1 MSQFELLELVH
12 EKLHWPTPLEILE
25 PSGAGPRVYAQIA
38 KEKLGRII
46 SKLSDGHGVQIGVL
60 SANPKG
66 DSTETPIA
74 LVCDFPTEIS
84 EETLRKTHQLAWS
97 FSRTP
102 SLITTEPNRLRIWT
116 CYEKLPK
123 EDDIINP
130 VVDVSKREIES
141 FNQVSL
147 SGQAAETLRLHWADL
162 VSGQFFQEHSQ
173 RFQRKQAADQM
184 LLKNLKSVRKRLQK
198 NKLDDDTIHDL
209 LARIIFIQFLFDRQ
223 ESEGNPDLNTNLLDY
238 LYRIGELSDK
248 YSHLADILRNHRD
261 TYQFF
266 RWLNGKFNGDLFPGK
281 GATEEERE
289 TEWQTE
295 EQKVKEPHLNILAD
309 FVSGDVVIETGQ
321 LSLWP
326 YYRFDVIPL
335 EFISSIY
342 EEFVSKESGTG
353 VHYTPEH
360 IVDFVLDGV
369 LPWNSQEWDI
379 KIIDPACGSGIFL
392 VKAFQRLIHRWEKA
406 HRWEKTHPKTI
417 QPSDLKYLLE
427 NNLFGVDVDAQAVRV
442 ASFSLYLTMLDKV
455 EPQYYW
461 ENEFRFPRL
470 RERQLIAADFFQED
484 KEGFR
489 SVEDAAK
496 YDLVIGN
503 APWGKNS
510 VKKSLYI
517 DSWKKRPEN
526 QNKWNTSYGNIAL
539 FFLPK
544 AAALTKESG
553 QISMIQP
560 VMPLLLNQNEPARRF
575 RNTLFSDFKIE
586 EIVNLSALRFRL
598 FKDASSPP
606 CIITMSVTPPD
617 GEPLTYICP
626 KQVMTNE
633 DDYHIVIEPDD
644 INTIYPQEAIS
655 NPLVWTALMWGGRR
669 DLSLLRRLNQE
680 SSIEKLKKRGI
691 AKTRQGVPRGDRK
704 KVENS
709 LVNKR
714 ILESDELLDS
724 SFLYLNAEQLPIN
737 DDPSIDSGTGLSS
750 LSAFQLPQII
760 LKLSWQKKSGRFRSV
775 IIEPDNINQGII
787 CSESYVSIHI
797 PESHISQLN
806 AACLAYNSKLAV
818 YYLLLTS
825 GRFASYIP
833 EVNVNDLLRVPIPEL
848 SVGELHNIKRVDDID
863 ERIRQAFEFKDSEWV
878 LINDLFNYTLPD
890 FKGDGASPGRKRTHR
905 IDNSQFQNDTEPE
918 LTAYCE
924 YFLRVLKAG
933 FGQDKQVCATIFQ
946 EQTKTLLPVR
956 LVAIYLNKSDS
967 EGVHIKSIDS
977 PDLMEH
983 LKNLNKLYLE
993 RGSIEDGGIFY
1004 QRVARIYDSVEL
1016 NGVKIPTIYL
1026 IKPDKIRYWT
1036 RSMALRDADEVAA
1049 DIMTWRTTFDKKSQL
1064 IEESYNG

>member
-1 MSQFELLELVH
+1 MSQSGLLELAH
-12 EKLHWPTPLEILE
+12 ENLHWPTPKEILE
-25 PSGAGPRVYAQIA
+25 PSGAGPSVYAGIA
-38 KEKLGRII
+38 REKLGRTI
-46 SKLSDGHGVQIGVL
+46 SKLSDGYGVQIGVL
-60 SANPKG
+60 SANPQG

-74 LVCDFPTEIS
+74 LVCDFPTEVS
-84 EETLRKTHQLAWS
+84 EDTIRKTYQLAWS

-102 SLITTEPNRLRIWT
+102 SLITTEPQRLRIWT
-116 CYEKLPK
+116 CYEEPPK
-123 EDDIINP
+123 EDDIIKP
-130 VVDVSKREIES
+130 VVNISKQEIES
-141 FNQVSL
+141 FNQLSL
-147 SGQAAETLRLHWADL
+147 SGQAAETLRLHWVDL

-173 RFQRKQAADQM
+173 RFQRKKAADQM
-184 LLKNLKSVRKRLQK
+184 LLKNLKSVRKILQK
-198 NKLDDDTIHDL
+198 KELDDDTIHDL

-223 ESEGNPDLNTNLLDY
+223 ESEGNPALNTNLLDY
-238 LYRIGELSDK
+238 LYRIGELSAK
-248 YSHLADILRNHRD
+248 YFHLADILRNHRD
-261 TYQFF
+261 TYKFF
-266 RWLNGKFNGDLFPGK
+266 RWLNSKFNGDLFPGK
-281 GATEEERE
+281 GATEEKRE

-295 EQKVKEPHLNILAD
+295 EQKVKETHLNILAD
-309 FVSGDVVIETGQ
+309 FVSGHIDIETGQ

-342 EEFVSKESGTG
+342 EEFVSKDSGTG

-369 LPWNSQEWDI
+369 LPWHSQEWDI

-392 VKAFQRLIHRWEKA
+392 VKAFQRLIHRWEQA
-406 HRWEKTHPKTI
+406 HPKTI

-489 SVEDAAK
+489 SVEDAGK
-496 YDLVIGN
+496 YDLVVGN
-503 APWGKNS
+503 APWGRNT
-510 VKKSLYI
+510 VTPAAE
-517 DSWKKRPEN
+517 SWAGDV
-526 QNKWNTSYGNIAL
+526 WTITYGNIGPL
-539 FFLPK
+539 FLPK
-544 AAALTKESG
+544 AATLTKSG
-553 QISMIQP
+553 GQVAMMQP
-560 VMPLLLNQNEPARRF
+560 AMALIFNQVGTAQEFRAR
-575 RNTLFSDFKIE
+575 LFSEFKIE
-586 EIVNLSALRFRL
+586 EIVNLSALRFGL
-598 FKDASSPP
+598 FKDAISPA
-606 CIITMSVTPPD
+606 CIITMSAIPPD

-626 KQVMTNE
+626 KPVMTNE
-633 DDYHIVIEPDD
+633 DDYHIVIEPDY
-644 INTIYPQEAIS
+644 INTIYPQEAIA
-655 NPLVWTALMWGGRR
+655 NPLVWTALMWGGKR
-669 DLSLLRRLNQE
+669 DLFLVSRLAKYKNLEQLE
-680 SSIEKLKKRGI
+680 RSDIVVSSQGIIRGS
-691 AKTRQGVPRGDRK
+691 RQKYHAAILGR
-704 KVENS
+704 
-709 LVNKR
+709 R
-714 ILESDELLDS
+714 ILEAKQFTKL
-724 SFLYLNAEQLPIN
+724 FPKGIYTHFIAEQLPIN
-737 DDPSIDSGTGLSS
+737 EDPYTHRLTNLD
-750 LSAFQLPQII
+750 AFDLPQLII
-760 LKLSWQKKSGRFRSV
+760 KLSWSEKSSRFQVAITES
-775 IIEPDNINQGII
+775 DQQNSQGII
-787 CSESYVSIHI
+787 CSGSYVSLHI
-797 PESHISQLN
+797 AEENSLILE
-806 AACLAYNSKLAV
+806 AACLSYKSKLAV
-818 YYLLLTS
+818 YYLLLS
-825 GRFASYIP
+825 NSRFASYIP
-833 EVNVNDLLRVPIPEL
+833 EIKPGDLLRVPIPEAQ
-848 SVGELHNIKRVDDID
+848 VGLLQNIRTIDDVD

-905 IDNSQFQNDTEPE
+905 IDNSQSQNNTEPE

-956 LVAIYLNKSDS
+956 LVAIHLNKPDS
-967 EGVHIKSIDS
+967 EGVHIKPIDS
-977 PDLMEH
+977 PNLMER
-983 LKNLNKLYLE
+983 LENLNKLYLE

-1049 DIMTWRTTFDKKSQL
+1049 DIMTWRTTFDIESEVM
-1064 IEESYNG
+1064 EESYSG

>member
-1 MSQFELLELVH
+1 MSQSGLLELAH
-12 EKLHWPTPLEILE
+12 EKLHWPTPQEILE
-25 PSGAGPRVYAQIA
+25 PSGAGPSVYARIA
-38 KEKLGRII
+38 REKLGRTI

-60 SANPKG
+60 AGNSQG

-74 LVCDFPTEIS
+74 LVCDFPGEVS
-84 EETLRKTHQLAWS
+84 EETLKKTYRLAWS

-116 CYEKLPK
+116 CYEEPPK
-123 EDDIINP
+123 EDDIIKP
-130 VVDVSKREIES
+130 VINVSKREIES

-147 SGQAAETLRLHWADL
+147 SDQGAETLRLHWADL

-198 NKLDDDTIHDL
+198 NELDDDIIHDL
-209 LARIIFIQFLFDRQ
+209 LARIIFIQFLFDHQ
-223 ESEGNPDLNTNLLDY
+223 DSEGNPDLNTTLLDY
-238 LYRIGELSDK
+238 LDDLYRIGELSAK
-248 YSHLADILRNHRD
+248 YSRLADILRNHRD

-289 TEWQTE
+289 AEWQTE
-295 EQKVKEPHLNILAD
+295 EQKVKETHLNILAD
-309 FVSGDVVIETGQ
+309 FVSGHIDIETGQ

-369 LPWNSQEWDI
+369 LPWDSQEWDI
-379 KIIDPACGSGIFL
+379 KILDPACGSGIFL
-392 VKAFQRLIHRWEKA
+392 VKAFQRLIHRWEQA
-406 HRWEKTHPKTI
+406 HPKTI

-489 SVEDAAK
+489 SVEDAGK
-496 YDLVIGN
+496 YDLVLGN
-503 APWGKNS
+503 APWGRNTITPAA
-510 VKKSLYI
+510 KSWAGDVWTI
-517 DSWKKRPEN
+517 
-526 QNKWNTSYGNIAL
+526 TYGNIGL
-539 FFLPK
+539 LFLPK
-544 AAALTKESG
+544 AATLTKSG
-553 QISMIQP
+553 GQVAMMQP
-560 VMPLLLNQNEPARRF
+560 AMALIFNQVGTAQEFRAR
-575 RNTLFSDFKIE
+575 LFSEFKIE
-586 EIVNLSALRFRL
+586 EIVNLSALRFGL
-598 FKDASSPP
+598 FKDAISPA
-606 CIITMSVTPPD
+606 CIITMSAIPPD

-626 KQVMTNE
+626 KPVMTNE
-633 DDYHIVIEPDD
+633 DDYHIVIEPDY
-644 INTIYPQEAIS
+644 INTIYPQEAIA

-669 DLSLLRRLNQE
+669 DLSLVKRLNQE
-680 SSIEKLKKRGI
+680 SSIKKLKQRGI
-691 AKTRQGVPRGDRK
+691 AKTRQGVIRSDGR

-709 LVNKR
+709 LLNKR
-714 ILESDELLDS
+714 ILESDESLDS
-724 SFLYLNAEQLPIN
+724 SFLYLNAEELPIN
-737 DDPSIDSGTGLSS
+737 DDPCIDSGTGLSS
-750 LSAFQLPQII
+750 LSAFQLPQMIV
-760 LKLSWQKKSGRFRSV
+760 KQSWQKESLRFCSV
-775 IIEPDNINQGII
+775 IVNPDGTNQGII
-787 CSESYVSIHI
+787 CSKSYVSIHI
-797 PESHISQLN
+797 PDENISQLN
-806 AACLAYNSKLAV
+806 AACLSYNSKLAV

-833 EVNVNDLLRVPIPEL
+833 EVNVNDLLRVPIPKL
-848 SVGELHNIKRVDDID
+848 SVGELHNIKTIDGID

-890 FKGDGASPGRKRTHR
+890 FKGDVASPGRKRTHR
-905 IDNSQFQNDTEPE
+905 IDNNQSQNNTEPE

-956 LVAIYLNKSDS
+956 LVAIYLNKPDS
-967 EGVHIKSIDS
+967 EGVHIKTIDS
-977 PDLMEH
+977 PDLMER
-983 LKNLNKLYLE
+983 LESLNKLYLE

-1004 QRVARIYDSVEL
+1004 QRVARIYDSVDL

-1049 DIMTWRTTFDKKSQL
+1049 DIMT
-1064 IEESYNG
+1064 

>member
-1 MSQFELLELVH
+1 MSQSGLLELAH
-12 EKLHWPTPLEILE
+12 EKLHWPTPQEILE
-25 PSGAGPRVYAQIA
+25 PSGAGPSVYARIA
-38 KEKLGRII
+38 REKLGTTI

-84 EETLRKTHQLAWS
+84 EETLRKTYQLAWS

-116 CYEKLPK
+116 CYEEPPNK
-123 EDDIINP
+123 DDIINP
-130 VVDVSKREIES
+130 VVNVSKQEIES
-141 FNQVSL
+141 FNQLSL

-162 VSGQFFQEHSQ
+162 VSGQFFQEHSR
-173 RFQRKQAADQM
+173 RFQRSQAADQM
-184 LLKNLKSVRKRLQK
+184 LLKNLKSVRERLQK
-198 NKLDDDTIHDL
+198 KELDDDTIHDL

-223 ESEGNPDLNTNLLDY
+223 ESEGNPALNTNLLDY
-238 LYRIGELSDK
+238 LYRIGELSAK
-248 YSHLADILRNHRD
+248 YSYLADILRNHRD
-261 TYQFF
+261 SYKFF
-266 RWLNGKFNGDLFPGK
+266 RWLNSKFNGDLFPGK

-289 TEWQTE
+289 AEWQTE
-295 EQKVKEPHLNILAD
+295 EQKVKETHLDILAD
-309 FVSGDVVIETGQ
+309 FVSGDVDIETGQ

-326 YYRFDVIPL
+326 YYHFDVIPL

-369 LPWNSQEWDI
+369 LPWHSQEWDI

-392 VKAFQRLIHRWEKA
+392 VKGFQRLIHRWEQA
-406 HRWEKTHPKTI
+406 HPKTI

-489 SVEDAAK
+489 SVQDAGK
-496 YDLVIGN
+496 YDLVVGN
-503 APWGKNS
+503 APWGKNT
-510 VKKSLYI
+510 VTPAAKSWAGDVWTI
-517 DSWKKRPEN
+517 
-526 QNKWNTSYGNIAL
+526 TYGNIGPL
-539 FFLPK
+539 FLPK
-544 AAALTKESG
+544 AATLTKSG
-553 QISMIQP
+553 GQVVMMQP
-560 VMPLLLNQNEPARRF
+560 ALALIFNQVSTAQEF
-575 RNTLFSDFKIE
+575 RAKLFSDFKIE
-586 EIVNLSALRFRL
+586 EIVNLSALRFGL
-598 FKDASSPP
+598 FKDAISPA
-606 CIITMSVTPPD
+606 CIITMSAMPPD

-626 KQVMTNE
+626 KPVMTNE
-633 DDYHIVIEPDD
+633 DDYHIVIEPHD
-644 INTIYPQEAIS
+644 INTIYPQEAIA

-669 DLSLLRRLNQE
+669 DLSLVRRLNQE
-680 SSIEKLKKRGI
+680 LSIKKLKDIGI
-691 AKTRQGVPRGDRK
+691 AKTRPGVIRGDRS
-704 KVENS
+704 KVQNHIT
-709 LVNKR
+709 NKR
-714 ILESDELLDS
+714 ILESSKFLNRS
-724 SFLYLNAEQLPIN
+724 SPYLKAEELPIN
-737 DDPSIDSGTGLSS
+737 NDPFVDSTGFNNFA
-750 LSAFQLPQII
+750 AFQLPQMII
-760 LKLSWQKKSGRFRSV
+760 KLSWQKKSGRFRSV
-775 IIEPDNINQGII
+775 IIDPDNTNQGII

-818 YYLLLTS
+818 YYLLLSS

-833 EVNVNDLLRVPIPEL
+833 EVNVDDLLRVAIPEL
-848 SVGELHNIKRVDDID
+848 SVGDLQNIKTIDDID

-905 IDNSQFQNDTEPE
+905 IDNSQSQNNNEPE

-1016 NGVKIPTIYL
+1016 NGVKTPTIYL

-1049 DIMTWRTTFDKKSQL
+1049 DIMT
-1064 IEESYNG
+1064 

>member
-1 MSQFELLELVH
+1 MLQSGLLELAH
-12 EKLHWPTPLEILE
+12 EKLHWPTPNEILE
-25 PSGAGPRVYAQIA
+25 PSGAGPSVYAQIA
-38 KEKLGRII
+38 KEKLGRTI
-46 SKLSDGHGVQIGVL
+46 SKLPDGQGVRIGVL
-60 SANPKG
+60 AGNPKG

-130 VVDVSKREIES
+130 VIDVSKREIES

-147 SGQAAETLRLHWADL
+147 SGQATETLRLHWADL

-223 ESEGNPDLNTNLLDY
+223 DSEGNPALNTTLLDR
-238 LYRIGELSDK
+238 LYITEKLLSAR
-248 YSHLADILRNHRD
+248 YSRLTDILRNHRD

-289 TEWQTE
+289 AEWQTE
-295 EQKVKEPHLNILAD
+295 EQKVKQTHLDILAD

-326 YYRFDVIPL
+326 YYHFDVIPL

-342 EEFVSKESGTG
+342 EEFVSKKSGTG

-379 KIIDPACGSGIFL
+379 KILDPACGSGIFL
-392 VKAFQRLIHRWEKA
+392 VKAFQRLIHRWEQA
-406 HRWEKTHPKTI
+406 HAKTI
-417 QPSDLKYLLE
+417 NPSDLKNLLE

-470 RERQLIAADFFQED
+470 RERQLVAADFFQED

-489 SVEDAAK
+489 SVEDAGK
-496 YDLVIGN
+496 YDLVVGN
-503 APWGKNS
+503 APWGKNTI
-510 VKKSLYI
+510 KKSLYI
-517 DSWKKRPEN
+517 DSWKNRPEN
-526 QNKWNTSYGNIAL
+526 RNKWNTSYGNISL

-544 AAALTKESG
+544 AAALTKSG
-553 QISMIQP
+553 GQVAMMQP
-560 VMPLLLNQNEPARRF
+560 AMALIFNPNKPARKF
-575 RNTLFSDFKIE
+575 RKTLFSEFKIE
-586 EIVNLSALRFRL
+586 EIVNLSALRFGL
-598 FKDASSPP
+598 FKNAISPA

-626 KQVMTNE
+626 KPVMTNE
-633 DDYHIVIEPDD
+633 DDYHIVIEPDY
-644 INTIYPQEAIS
+644 INIIYPQEAITDS
-655 NPLVWTALMWGGRR
+655 LVWTALMWGGRR
-669 DLSLLRRLNQE
+669 DLNLVRRLSRFNNLTQLE
-680 SSIEKLKKRGI
+680 NNNIAITSQGIIRGTNKKRY
-691 AKTRQGVPRGDRK
+691 K
-704 KVENS
+704 
-709 LVNKR
+709 
-714 ILESDELLDS
+714 ELLDRRVLETTN
-724 SFLYLNAEQLPIN
+724 FPKGTLIHLKKEDLPIN
-737 DDPSIDSGTGLSS
+737 QDPYAERARVEKIG
-750 LSAFQLPQII
+750 AFNLPQLII
-760 LKLSWQKKSGRFRSV
+760 KQSWLASQKRFRAALTESDSTT
-775 IIEPDNINQGII
+775 EGII
-787 CSESYVSIHI
+787 CSGSYLSVHI
-797 PESHISQLN
+797 PQEFASILEV
-806 AACLAYNSKLAV
+806 ACLTYNSKLAV
-818 YYLLLTS
+818 YYLLLS
-825 GRFASYIP
+825 SASFAAYRP
-833 EVNVNDLLRVPIPEL
+833 KVNVEDLRQVPLPKPQKGLLQDIKTIND
-848 SVGELHNIKRVDDID
+848 VDLYI
-863 ERIRQAFEFKDSEWV
+863 SEVFDLKNSESV
-878 LINDLFNYTLPD
+878 LIQDIVDYTLQD

-905 IDNSQFQNDTEPE
+905 IDNSQSQNNTEPE

-946 EQTKTLLPVR
+946 EQTKTLLPIR
-956 LVAIYLNKSDS
+956 LVAIYLNKPDS

-977 PDLMEH
+977 PDLMEC
-983 LKNLNKLYLE
+983 LENLNKLYLE
-993 RGSIEDGGIFY
+993 RGSREDGGIFY

-1049 DIMTWRTTFDKKSQL
+1049 DIMT
-1064 IEESYNG
+1064 

>member
-1 MSQFELLELVH
+1 MSQSGLLELAH
-12 EKLHWPTPLEILE
+12 KKLHWPTPQEILE
-25 PSGAGPRVYAQIA
+25 PSGAGPSVYARIA
-38 KEKLGRII
+38 REKLGRTI

-60 SANPKG
+60 SANPQG

-74 LVCDFPTEIS
+74 LVCDFSTEIS

-116 CYEKLPK
+116 CYEEPPK
-123 EDDIINP
+123 EKDIINP
-130 VVDVSKREIES
+130 VIDVSKREIES

-184 LLKNLKSVRKRLQK
+184 LLKNLKSVRESLQI

-223 ESEGNPDLNTNLLDY
+223 DSEGNPALNTTLLDY
-238 LYRIGELSDK
+238 LYTTEKLLSAK
-248 YSHLADILRNHRD
+248 YSRLADILRNHRD

-289 TEWQTE
+289 AEWQTE
-295 EQKVKEPHLNILAD
+295 EQKVKQPHLNILAD
-309 FVSGDVVIETGQ
+309 FVSGHIDIETGQ

-326 YYRFDVIPL
+326 YYHFDVIPL

-369 LPWNSQEWDI
+369 LPWDSQEWDI
-379 KIIDPACGSGIFL
+379 KILDPACGSGIFL
-392 VKAFQRLIHRWEKA
+392 VKAFQRLIHRWEQA
-406 HRWEKTHPKTI
+406 HPKTI

-484 KEGFR
+484 EEGFR
-489 SVEDAAK
+489 SVEDAGK
-496 YDLVIGN
+496 YDLVVGN
-503 APWGKNS
+503 APWGRNT
-510 VKKSLYI
+510 VTPAAKSWAGNVWTI
-517 DSWKKRPEN
+517 
-526 QNKWNTSYGNIAL
+526 TYGNIGPL
-539 FFLPK
+539 FLPK
-544 AAALTKESG
+544 AATLTKSG
-553 QISMIQP
+553 GQVAMMQP
-560 VMPLLLNQNEPARRF
+560 AMALIFNQVGTAQEF
-575 RNTLFSDFKIE
+575 RYRLFAEFKID
-586 EIVNLSALRFRL
+586 EIVNLSALRFGL
-598 FKDASSPP
+598 FKDAISPA
-606 CIITMSVTPPD
+606 CIITMSAIPPD

-626 KQVMTNE
+626 KPVMTNE
-633 DDYHIVIEPDD
+633 DDYHIVIEPDY
-644 INTIYPQEAIS
+644 INTIYPQEAIA
-655 NPLVWTALMWGGRR
+655 NPLVWTALMWGGKR
-669 DLSLLRRLNQE
+669 DLSLVRRLNQE
-680 SSIEKLKKRGI
+680 LSIEKLKSRGI
-691 AKTRQGVPRGDRK
+691 AKTRQGVTKGDRR

-714 ILESDELLDS
+714 ILESSKPLNS
-724 SFLYLNAEQLPIN
+724 SFLYLNAQILPIN
-737 DDPSIDSGTGLSS
+737 NDPYIHSGTGLSS
-750 LSAFQLPQII
+750 LSAFQLPQMIV
-760 LKLSWQKKSGRFRSV
+760 KQSWQKSSGRFRSV
-775 IIEPDNINQGII
+775 IIDTESTNQGII

-797 PESHISQLN
+797 DEEYILQLN
-806 AACLAYNSKLAV
+806 SACLVYNSKLAV
-818 YYLLLTS
+818 YYLLLS
-825 GRFASYIP
+825 NGRFASYIP
-833 EVNVNDLLRVPIPEL
+833 EIKPSDLLDVPIPEL
-848 SVGELHNIKRVDDID
+848 SVGELDNIKTIDDID

-905 IDNSQFQNDTEPE
+905 IDNNQSQNNTEPE

-956 LVAIYLNKSDS
+956 LVAIHLNKPDS
-967 EGVHIKSIDS
+967 EGIHIKPMDS
-977 PDLMEH
+977 PDLMER
-983 LKNLNKLYLE
+983 LENLNKLYLE

-1049 DIMTWRTTFDKKSQL
+1049 DIMTWRTTFDEKSQL
-1064 IEESYNG
+1064 IEESY

>member
-1 MSQFELLELVH
+1 MSQSGLLKLAH
-12 EKLHWPTPLEILE
+12 EKLHWPTPQEILE
-25 PSGAGPRVYAQIA
+25 PSGAGPSVYAQIA
-38 KEKLGRII
+38 KEKLGRTI
-46 SKLSDGHGVQIGVL
+46 SKLPDGQGVQIGVL
-60 SANPKG
+60 AANPQG

-74 LVCDFPTEIS
+74 LVCDFPGEVS
-84 EETLRKTHQLAWS
+84 EETLKKTYRLAWS

-102 SLITTEPNRLRIWT
+102 SLITTEPQRLRIWT
-116 CYEKLPK
+116 CYEEPPK
-123 EDDIINP
+123 EDDIIKP
-130 VVDVSKREIES
+130 VVNVSKQEIES
-141 FNQVSL
+141 FNQLSL

-173 RFQRKQAADQM
+173 RFQRKKAADQM
-184 LLKNLKSVRKRLQK
+184 LLKNLKSVRKILQQ
-198 NKLDDDTIHDL
+198 NELDDDTIHDL

-223 ESEGNPDLNTNLLDY
+223 ESEGNPALNTNLLDY
-238 LYRIGELSDK
+238 LYRIGELSAK

-261 TYQFF
+261 SYKFF
-266 RWLNGKFNGDLFPGK
+266 RWLNSKFNGDLFPGK
-281 GATEEERE
+281 SAKEEERE
-289 TEWQTE
+289 AEWQTE
-295 EQKVKEPHLNILAD
+295 EQKVKETHLNILAY
-309 FVSGDVVIETGQ
+309 FVSGDVDIETGQ

-326 YYRFDVIPL
+326 YYHFDVIPL

-369 LPWNSQEWDI
+369 LPWDSQEWDI
-379 KIIDPACGSGIFL
+379 KILDPACGSGIFL
-392 VKAFQRLIHRWEKA
+392 VKAFQRLIHRWEQA
-406 HRWEKTHPKTI
+406 HPKTI
-417 QPSDLKYLLE
+417 QPSDLKDLLE

-470 RERQLIAADFFQED
+470 RERQLIAADFFQEN

-489 SVEDAAK
+489 TVQDAGK
-496 YDLVIGN
+496 YDLVVGN

-510 VKKSLYI
+510 VSNSSYI
-517 DSWKKRPEN
+517 DSWKNRPEN

-560 VMPLLLNQNEPARRF
+560 VMPLLLNPNKPARRF

-617 GEPLTYICP
+617 DEPLTYICP

-633 DDYHIVIEPDD
+633 DDYHIVIEPND

-655 NPLVWTALMWGGRR
+655 NPLIWMALMWGGRR

-680 SSIEKLKKRGI
+680 SSIEKLKTRGI
-691 AKTRQGVPRGDRK
+691 AKTRPGVPRGNRK

-709 LVNKR
+709 LLNKR
-714 ILESDELLDS
+714 ILKSDESLNT

-737 DDPSIDSGTGLSS
+737 DDPYIDSGTGLSS

-775 IIEPDNINQGII
+775 IINPDNKNQGII

-806 AACLAYNSKLAV
+806 AACLSYNSKLAV
-818 YYLLLTS
+818 YYLLLSS

-833 EVNVNDLLRVPIPEL
+833 EVNVSDLLRVPIPEL
-848 SVGELHNIKRVDDID
+848 SVGELQNIKTINDID

-890 FKGDGASPGRKRTHR
+890 FKGNAASPGRKRTHR
-905 IDNSQFQNDTEPE
+905 IDNNQSQNDTEPE

-946 EQTKTLLPVR
+946 EQTNTLLPIR
-956 LVAIYLNKSDS
+956 LVAIHLNKPDS
-967 EGVHIKSIDS
+967 EGVHIKPLDS
-977 PDLMEH
+977 PSLMKRLE
-983 LKNLNKLYLE
+983 NLNKLYLE
-993 RGSIEDGGIFY
+993 RGSIGDGSIFY
-1004 QRVARIYDSVEL
+1004 QRVATIYDSVQM
-1016 NGVKIPTIYL
+1016 NGIKIPTIYL

-1049 DIMTWRTTFDKKSQL
+1049 DIMTWLTKFDEKSQL
-1064 IEESYNG
+1064 IEESC

>member
-1 MSQFELLELVH
+1 MSQSRLLELAH
-12 EKLHWPTPLEILE
+12 EKLHWPTPQEILE
-25 PSGAGPRVYAQIA
+25 PSGAGPSVYAQIA
-38 KEKLGRII
+38 KEKLGRTI

-60 SANPKG
+60 SANPQG
-66 DSTETPIA
+66 NSTETPIA

-116 CYEKLPK
+116 CYEEPPK
-123 EDDIINP
+123 QKDIINP
-130 VVDVSKREIES
+130 VIDVSKQEIES

-147 SGQAAETLRLHWADL
+147 SSQAAETLRLHWADL

-184 LLKNLKSVRKRLQK
+184 LLKNLKSVRKILQE
-198 NKLDDDTIHDL
+198 NELDDDTIHDL

-223 ESEGNPDLNTNLLDY
+223 NSEGNPALDTTLLDR
-238 LYRIGELSDK
+238 LYITEKLLSAR
-248 YSHLADILRNHRD
+248 YSRLTDILRNHRD

-281 GATEEERE
+281 GATEEEHE
-289 TEWQTE
+289 AEWQTE
-295 EQKVKEPHLNILAD
+295 EQKVKQTHLDILAD

-326 YYRFDVIPL
+326 YYHFDVIPL

-342 EEFVSKESGTG
+342 EEFVSKDSGTG

-369 LPWNSQEWDI
+369 LPWDSQEWDM
-379 KIIDPACGSGIFL
+379 KILDPACGSGIFL
-392 VKAFQRLIHRWEKA
+392 VKAFQRLIYRWEKA
-406 HRWEKTHPKTI
+406 HKKII
-417 QPSDLKYLLE
+417 QANDLKYLLR

-470 RERQLIAADFFQED
+470 RERQLIAADFFEEE

-496 YDLVIGN
+496 YDLVVGN

-517 DSWKKRPEN
+517 DSWKNRPEN
-526 QNKWNTSYGNIAL
+526 RNKWNTSYGNIAL

-544 AAALTKESG
+544 AGTLTKAGG
-553 QISMIQP
+553 QVAMIQP
-560 VMPLLLNQNEPARRF
+560 AMPLIFNQNEPARKF
-575 RNTLFSDFKIE
+575 RNTLFSEFKIE

-598 FKDASSPP
+598 FKDANSPP
-606 CIITMSVTPPD
+606 CVITMSVTPPD

-626 KQVMTNE
+626 KPVMTNQ
-633 DDYHIVIEPDD
+633 DDYYMVIEPYD
-644 INTIYPQEAIS
+644 INVIYPQEAIS
-655 NPLVWTALMWGGRR
+655 NPLVWTALMWGGKR
-669 DLSLLRRLNQE
+669 DLSLVRRLAKYKNIEQLE
-680 SSIEKLKKRGI
+680 RSNIVISSQGIIRGS
-691 AKTRQGVPRGDRK
+691 RQKYHAAILGR
-704 KVENS
+704 
-709 LVNKR
+709 R
-714 ILESDELLDS
+714 ILESKEFTQRFPKGTDT
-724 SFLYLNAEQLPIN
+724 YLVENQLPIN
-737 DDPSIDSGTGLSS
+737 EDPYTHRLTN
-750 LSAFQLPQII
+750 LEAFNLPQLII
-760 LKLSWQKKSGRFRSV
+760 KLSWPQKSSRFQIAITESEQQNRT
-775 IIEPDNINQGII
+775 GII
-787 CSESYVSIHI
+787 CSGSYVSVHI
-797 PESHISQLN
+797 AEDNHLLLE
-806 AACLAYNSKLAV
+806 AVCLSYKSKLSV
-818 YYLLLTS
+818 YYLLLS
-825 GRFASYIP
+825 NGRFASYIP
-833 EVNVNDLLRVPIPEL
+833 EIKPRDLLRVPIPEL
-848 SVGELHNIKRVDDID
+848 LVGELQNIKRIDDID

-890 FKGDGASPGRKRTHR
+890 FKGDVASPGRKRTHR
-905 IDNSQFQNDTEPE
+905 INNSQSQNNTEPE
-918 LTAYCE
+918 LTEYCE

-933 FGQDKQVCATIFQ
+933 FGRDKQVCATIFQ

-956 LVAIYLNKSDS
+956 LVAIHLNKPDS
-967 EGVHIKSIDS
+967 EGVHIKPIDS
-977 PDLMEH
+977 PDLMER
-983 LKNLNKLYLE
+983 LENLNKLYLE

-1049 DIMTWRTTFDKKSQL
+1049 DIMT
-1064 IEESYNG
+1064 

>member
-1 MSQFELLELVH
+1 MSQSGLLELAH
-12 EKLHWPTPLEILE
+12 QKLHWPTPQEILE
-25 PSGAGPRVYAQIA
+25 PSGAGPSVYAGIA
-38 KEKLGRII
+38 REKLGRTI

-60 SANPKG
+60 SANPQG

-74 LVCDFPTEIS
+74 LVCDFPGEVS
-84 EETLRKTHQLAWS
+84 EETLKTTYRLAWS

-102 SLITTEPNRLRIWT
+102 SLITTEPQRLRIWT
-116 CYEKLPK
+116 CYEEPPK
-123 EDDIINP
+123 EDDVIKP
-130 VVDVSKREIES
+130 VVNVSKQEIES
-141 FNQVSL
+141 FNQLSL
-147 SGQAAETLRLHWADL
+147 SGQAAETLRLHWVDL

-173 RFQRKQAADQM
+173 RFQRKKAADQM
-184 LLKNLKSVRKRLQK
+184 LLKNLKSVRKILQQ
-198 NKLDDDTIHDL
+198 NELDNDTIHDL

-223 ESEGNPDLNTNLLDY
+223 ESEGNPALNTNLLDY
-238 LYRIGELSDK
+238 LYRIGELSAQ

-261 TYQFF
+261 SYKFF
-266 RWLNGKFNGDLFPGK
+266 RWLNSKFNGDLFPGK

-295 EQKVKEPHLNILAD
+295 EQKVKQPHLNILAD
-309 FVSGDVVIETGQ
+309 FVSGHRDIETGQ

-326 YYRFDVIPL
+326 YYHFDVIPL

-369 LPWNSQEWDI
+369 LPWDSQEWDI
-379 KIIDPACGSGIFL
+379 KILDPACGSGIFL
-392 VKAFQRLIHRWEKA
+392 VKAFQRLIHRWEQA
-406 HRWEKTHPKTI
+406 HPKTI

-489 SVEDAAK
+489 SVEDAGK
-496 YDLVIGN
+496 YDLVVGN
-503 APWGKNS
+503 APWGINT
-510 VKKSLYI
+510 VTPAAKSWAGDVWTI
-517 DSWKKRPEN
+517 
-526 QNKWNTSYGNIAL
+526 TYGNIGPL
-539 FFLPK
+539 FLPK
-544 AAALTKESG
+544 AATLNKSGGQVAMMQPALAL
-553 QISMIQP
+553 IF
-560 VMPLLLNQNEPARRF
+560 NQVGTAQEFRAR
-575 RNTLFSDFKIE
+575 LFSEFKIE
-586 EIVNLSALRFRL
+586 EIVNLSALRFGL
-598 FKDASSPP
+598 FKDAISPT
-606 CIITMSVTPPD
+606 CIITMSAIPPD

-626 KQVMTNE
+626 KPVMTNE
-633 DDYHIVIEPDD
+633 DDYHIVIEPDY
-644 INTIYPQEAIS
+644 INTIYPQEAIRD
-655 NPLVWTALMWGGRR
+655 PLVWTVLMWGGRR
-669 DLSLLRRLNQE
+669 DLSLVRRLNQE
-680 SSIEKLKKRGI
+680 SSIEKLKSRGI
-691 AKTRQGVPRGDRK
+691 AKTRQGVTKGNRK
-704 KVENS
+704 KSQNN
-709 LVNKR
+709 LRNKR
-714 ILESDELLDS
+714 ILKLTKFLELDK

-737 DDPSIDSGTGLSS
+737 DDPCIDSGTGLSS
-750 LSAFQLPQII
+750 LSAFQLPQMI

-775 IIEPDNINQGII
+775 IIKPDNTNQGII

-806 AACLAYNSKLAV
+806 AACLTYNSKLAV
-818 YYLLLTS
+818 YYLLLSS

-848 SVGELHNIKRVDDID
+848 SVGDLQNIKTFDDID

-905 IDNSQFQNDTEPE
+905 VDNSQSQNNTEPE

-956 LVAIYLNKSDS
+956 LVAIYLNKPDS
-967 EGVHIKSIDS
+967 EGVHIKTIDS
-977 PDLMEH
+977 PDLMER
-983 LKNLNKLYLE
+983 LESLNKLYLE
-993 RGSIEDGGIFY
+993 RGSIEDGDIFY

-1049 DIMTWRTTFDKKSQL
+1049 DIMTWRTTFNEKSHL
-1064 IEESYNG
+1064 IEESY

>member
-1 MSQFELLELVH
+1 MSQSGLLELAH
-12 EKLHWPTPLEILE
+12 QKLHWPTPQEILE
-25 PSGAGPRVYAQIA
+25 PSGAGPSVYAGIA
-38 KEKLGRII
+38 REKLGRTI
-46 SKLSDGHGVQIGVL
+46 SKLPDGQGVRIGVL
-60 SANPKG
+60 SANPEG

-74 LVCDFPTEIS
+74 LVCDFPGEVS
-84 EETLRKTHQLAWS
+84 EETLKTTYRLAWS

-102 SLITTEPNRLRIWT
+102 SLITTEPERLRIWT
-116 CYEKLPK
+116 CYEEPPK
-123 EDDIINP
+123 EDDIIKP
-130 VVDVSKREIES
+130 VVNISKQEIES
-141 FNQVSL
+141 FNQLSL
-147 SGQAAETLRLHWADL
+147 SGQAAETLRLHWVDL

-173 RFQRKQAADQM
+173 RFQRSQAADQM
-184 LLKNLKSVRKRLQK
+184 LLKNLKSVRERLQQ
-198 NKLDDDTIHDL
+198 NELDDDTIHDL

-223 ESEGNPDLNTNLLDY
+223 ESKGNPTLNTNLLDY
-238 LYRIGELSDK
+238 LYQIGELSAK
-248 YSHLADILRNHRD
+248 YSHLAGILRNHRD
-261 TYQFF
+261 TYKFF
-266 RWLNGKFNGDLFPGK
+266 RWLNSKFNGDLFPGK
-281 GATEEERE
+281 GNTPEERE
-289 TEWQTE
+289 IEWQTE
-295 EQKVKEPHLNILAD
+295 EQKVKEDHLNILAY
-309 FVSGDVVIETGQ
+309 FVSGNVHMKTGQ
-321 LSLWP
+321 VSLWP
-326 YYRFDVIPL
+326 YYHFDVIPL

-342 EEFVSKESGTG
+342 EEFVSKKSGTG

-379 KIIDPACGSGIFL
+379 KILDPACGSGIFI
-392 VKAFQRLIHRWEKA
+392 VKAFQRLIYRWEKA
-406 HRWEKTHPKTI
+406 HRKII
-417 QPSDLKYLLE
+417 QPSDLKNLLQ

-489 SVEDAAK
+489 SVQDAGK
-496 YDLVIGN
+496 YDLVVGN
-503 APWGKNS
+503 APWGKNTI
-510 VKKSLYI
+510 KESLYI
-517 DSWKKRPEN
+517 DSWKNRPEN
-526 QNKWNTSYGNIAL
+526 RQWNTSYGNIAL

-544 AAALTKESG
+544 AAALTKPGG
-553 QISMIQP
+553 QVAMMQP
-560 VMPLLLNQNEPARRF
+560 AMALIFNQNKPAKSF
-575 RNTLFSDFKIE
+575 RNTLFSEFKIE
-586 EIVNLSALRFRL
+586 EIVNLSALRFGL
-598 FKDASSPP
+598 FKDAISPA
-606 CIITMSVTPPD
+606 CIITMSITPPD

-626 KQVMTNE
+626 KPVMPNQ
-633 DDYHIVIEPDD
+633 DDYHIVIEPYD
-644 INTIYPQEAIS
+644 INVIYPQEAIS
-655 NPLVWTALMWGGRR
+655 NPLVWTVLMWGGRR
-669 DLSLLRRLNQE
+669 DLSLVRRLNQE
-680 SSIEKLKKRGI
+680 SSIEKLKSRGI
-691 AKTRQGVPRGDRK
+691 AKTRQGVTKGNRK
-704 KVENS
+704 KSQNN
-709 LVNKR
+709 LRNKR
-714 ILESDELLDS
+714 ILKLTKFLELDK

-737 DDPSIDSGTGLSS
+737 DDPYIDSGTGLSS
-750 LSAFQLPQII
+750 LSAFQLPQMI

-775 IIEPDNINQGII
+775 IIKPDNTNQGII

-806 AACLAYNSKLAV
+806 AACLTYNSKLAV
-818 YYLLLTS
+818 YYLLLSS

-833 EVNVNDLLRVPIPEL
+833 EVNVDDLLRVPIPEL
-848 SVGELHNIKRVDDID
+848 SVGDLQNIKTFDDID

-905 IDNSQFQNDTEPE
+905 VDNSQSQNNTEPE

-946 EQTKTLLPVR
+946 EQTKTFIPVR
-956 LVAIYLNKSDS
+956 LVAIHLNRANCH
-967 EGVHIKSIDS
+967 GVNIEPIDS
-977 PDLMEH
+977 PNLIE
-983 LKNLNKLYLE
+983 LLESLNKLYLE
-993 RGSIEDGGIFY
+993 RGSIEDGGGIFY

-1049 DIMTWRTTFDKKSQL
+1049 DIIT
-1064 IEESYNG
+1064 

>member
-1 MSQFELLELVH
+1 MSQSGLLELAH
-12 EKLHWPTPLEILE
+12 EKLHWPTPKEILE
-25 PSGAGPRVYAQIA
+25 PSGAGPSVYAQIA
-38 KEKLGRII
+38 KEKLGRTI

-60 SANPKG
+60 SANPQG

-116 CYEKLPK
+116 CYEEPPK
-123 EDDIINP
+123 EKDIINP
-130 VVDVSKREIES
+130 VIDVSKWEIES

-198 NKLDDDTIHDL
+198 NELDDDTIHDL

-223 ESEGNPDLNTNLLDY
+223 DSEGNPALNTTLLDH
-238 LYRIGELSDK
+238 LYINEKLLSAR
-248 YSHLADILRNHRD
+248 YSRLTDILRNHRD

-289 TEWQTE
+289 AEWQTE
-295 EQKVKEPHLNILAD
+295 EQKVKQPHLNILAD
-309 FVSGDVVIETGQ
+309 FVSGDVDIETGQ

-326 YYRFDVIPL
+326 YYHFDVIPL

-369 LPWNSQEWDI
+369 LPWDSQEWDI

-392 VKAFQRLIHRWEKA
+392 VKAFQRLIHRWEQG
-406 HRWEKTHPKTI
+406 HPKTI

-489 SVEDAAK
+489 SVQDAGK
-496 YDLVIGN
+496 YDLVVGN
-503 APWGKNS
+503 APWGINTVTS
-510 VKKSLYI
+510 AAKSWAGDVWTI
-517 DSWKKRPEN
+517 
-526 QNKWNTSYGNIAL
+526 TYGNIGPL
-539 FFLPK
+539 FLPK
-544 AAALTKESG
+544 AATLTKSG
-553 QISMIQP
+553 GQVSMMQP
-560 VMPLLLNQNEPARRF
+560 ALALIFNQVGTAQEFRAR
-575 RNTLFSDFKIE
+575 LFSEFKIE
-586 EIVNLSALRFRL
+586 EIVNLSALRFGL
-598 FKDASSPP
+598 FKDAISPT
-606 CIITMSVTPPD
+606 CIITMSAIPPD

-626 KQVMTNE
+626 KPVMTNE
-633 DDYHIVIEPDD
+633 DDYHIVIEPDY
-644 INTIYPQEAIS
+644 INTICPQEAIRD
-655 NPLVWTALMWGGRR
+655 PLVWTVLMWGGRR
-669 DLSLLRRLNQE
+669 DLSLVRRLNQE
-680 SSIEKLKKRGI
+680 SSIEKLKSRGI
-691 AKTRQGVPRGDRK
+691 AKTRQGVKRGNRRK
-704 KVENS
+704 LQNDI
-709 LVNKR
+709 VNKR
-714 ILESDELLDS
+714 ILKSIKFPNQ
-724 SFLYLNAEQLPIN
+724 SFLYLNAKILPIN
-737 DDPSIDSGTGLSS
+737 NDPYIDSGTGLSS
-750 LSAFQLPQII
+750 LSAFQLPQMIV
-760 LKLSWQKKSGRFRSV
+760 KQSWQKESGRFCSAIV
-775 IIEPDNINQGII
+775 NPNSTNQGII

-797 PESHISQLN
+797 TEENISQLN

-818 YYLLLTS
+818 YYLLLSS
-825 GRFASYIP
+825 GSFSGYIP
-833 EVNVNDLLRVPIPEL
+833 KVNVDDLLRVPIPEL
-848 SVGELHNIKRVDDID
+848 SVGELHNIKTVDDID
-863 ERIRQAFEFKDSEWV
+863 ERIRKAFEFKDSEWV

-905 IDNSQFQNDTEPE
+905 IDNSQSQNNTEPE
-918 LTAYCE
+918 LMAYCE

-956 LVAIYLNKSDS
+956 LVAIHLNKPDS
-967 EGVHIKSIDS
+967 EGVHIKPMDS
-977 PDLMEH
+977 PDLMER
-983 LKNLNKLYLE
+983 LENLNKLYLE

-1016 NGVKIPTIYL
+1016 NGVKIPSIYL

-1049 DIMTWRTTFDKKSQL
+1049 DIMTWRTIFDQKSQV
-1064 IEESYNG
+1064 IEESYSA

>member
-1 MSQFELLELVH
+1 MSQSGLLELAH
-12 EKLHWPTPLEILE
+12 EKLHWPTPQEILE
-25 PSGAGPRVYAQIA
+25 PSGAGPSVYARIA
-38 KEKLGRII
+38 REKLGRTI

-60 SANPKG
+60 AGNPQG

-116 CYEKLPK
+116 CYEEPPK
-123 EDDIINP
+123 EKDIINP
-130 VVDVSKREIES
+130 IIDISKREIES

-173 RFQRKQAADQM
+173 RFQRSQAADQM
-184 LLKNLKSVRKRLQK
+184 LLKNLKSVRERLQK
-198 NKLDDDTIHDL
+198 KELDDDTIHDL

-223 ESEGNPDLNTNLLDY
+223 KTEGNPALNENLLDH
-238 LYRIGELSDK
+238 LYRIGELSAK

-281 GATEEERE
+281 GSTEEEKE
-289 TEWQTE
+289 AEWQTE
-295 EQKVKEPHLNILAD
+295 EQKVKETHLDILAY
-309 FVSGDVVIETGQ
+309 FVSGHVDIQTGQ
-321 LSLWP
+321 VSLWP
-326 YYRFDVIPL
+326 YYHFDVIPL

-369 LPWNSQEWDI
+369 LPWDSQEWDI
-379 KIIDPACGSGIFL
+379 KILDPACGSGIFL
-392 VKAFQRLIHRWEKA
+392 VKAFQRLIHRWEQA
-406 HRWEKTHPKTI
+406 HPKTI
-417 QPSDLKYLLE
+417 QPSDLKHLLE

-489 SVEDAAK
+489 SVQDAGK

-503 APWGKNS
+503 APWGKNT
-510 VKKSLYI
+510 VTPAAKSWAGE
-517 DSWKKRPEN
+517 DWKI
-526 QNKWNTSYGNIAL
+526 TYGNIGPL
-539 FFLPK
+539 FLPK
-544 AAALTKESG
+544 AATLTKYGG
-553 QISMIQP
+553 QVAMMQP
-560 VMPLLLNQNEPARRF
+560 ALALIFNSVGTAQEF
-575 RNTLFSDFKIE
+575 RAKLFSEFKID
-586 EIVNLSALRFRL
+586 EIVNLSALRFGL
-598 FKDASSPP
+598 FKDAISPA
-606 CIITMSVTPPD
+606 CIITMSAIPPD

-626 KQVMTNE
+626 KPVMTNE
-633 DDYHIVIEPDD
+633 DDYHIVIEPDY
-644 INTIYPQEAIS
+644 INIIYPQEAITD
-655 NPLVWTALMWGGRR
+655 PLVWTALMWGGRR
-669 DLSLLRRLNQE
+669 DLSLLRRLNRE
-680 SSIEKLKKRGI
+680 LSIEKLKASDI
-691 AKTRQGVPRGDRK
+691 AQTRQGVVRGDKRK
-704 KVENS
+704 
-709 LVNKR
+709 LQDYIINKR
-714 ILESDELLDS
+714 ILKSSKLLNR
-724 SFLYLNAEQLPIN
+724 SFLYLKSTELPIN
-737 DDPSIDSGTGLSS
+737 DDARIHSKDSSNFA
-750 LSAFQLPQII
+750 AFQLPQMI

-806 AACLAYNSKLAV
+806 AACLSYNSKLAV
-818 YYLLLTS
+818 YYLLLSS

-833 EVNVNDLLRVPIPEL
+833 EVNVDDLLRVPIPEL
-848 SVGELHNIKRVDDID
+848 SVGELKNIKTIDDID
-863 ERIRQAFEFKDSEWV
+863 KCIRQAFEFKDSEWV

-905 IDNSQFQNDTEPE
+905 IDNSQSQNNTEPE

-924 YFLRVLKAG
+924 YFLRVIKAG

-956 LVAIYLNKSDS
+956 LVAIYLNIPNCH
-967 EGVHIKSIDS
+967 GVNLEPIDS
-977 PDLMEH
+977 PNLIE
-983 LKNLNKLYLE
+983 LLEKLNKSYLKT
-993 RGSIEDGGIFY
+993 GSIEHGDIFY
-1004 QRVARIYDSVEL
+1004 QRVARIYDSVQM
-1016 NGVKIPTIYL
+1016 NGIKIPTIYL

-1049 DIMTWRTTFDKKSQL
+1049 DIMTWQTTFDTESEV
-1064 IEESYNG
+1064 IEESYSG

>member
-1 MSQFELLELVH
+1 MSQSRLLELAH
-12 EKLHWPTPLEILE
+12 EKLHWPTPQEILE
-25 PSGAGPRVYAQIA
+25 PSGAGPSVYAQIA
-38 KEKLGRII
+38 KEKLGRTI

-60 SANPKG
+60 SANPQG
-66 DSTETPIA
+66 NSTETPIA

-116 CYEKLPK
+116 CYEEPPK
-123 EDDIINP
+123 QKDIINP
-130 VVDVSKREIES
+130 VIDVSKQEIES

-147 SGQAAETLRLHWADL
+147 SSQAAETLRLHWADL

-184 LLKNLKSVRKRLQK
+184 LLKNLKSVRKILQE
-198 NKLDDDTIHDL
+198 NELDDDTIHDL

-223 ESEGNPDLNTNLLDY
+223 NSEGNPALDTTLLDR
-238 LYRIGELSDK
+238 LYITEKLLSAR
-248 YSHLADILRNHRD
+248 YSRLTDILRNHRD

-281 GATEEERE
+281 GATEEEHE
-289 TEWQTE
+289 AEWQTE
-295 EQKVKEPHLNILAD
+295 EQKVKQTHLDILAD

-326 YYRFDVIPL
+326 YYHFDVIPL

-342 EEFVSKESGTG
+342 EEFVSKDSGTG

-369 LPWNSQEWDI
+369 LPWDSEEWDI
-379 KIIDPACGSGIFL
+379 KILDPACGSGIFL
-392 VKAFQRLIHRWEKA
+392 VKAFQRLIHRWEQA
-406 HRWEKTHPKTI
+406 HPKTI

-470 RERQLIAADFFQED
+470 RERQLIAADFFEEE

-496 YDLVIGN
+496 YDLVVGN

-517 DSWKKRPEN
+517 DSWKNRPEN
-526 QNKWNTSYGNIAL
+526 RNKWNTSYGNIAL

-544 AAALTKESG
+544 AGTLTKAGG
-553 QISMIQP
+553 QVAMIQP
-560 VMPLLLNQNEPARRF
+560 AMPLIFNQNEPARKF
-575 RNTLFSDFKIE
+575 RNTLFSEFKIE

-598 FKDASSPP
+598 FKDANSPP
-606 CIITMSVTPPD
+606 CVITMSVTPPD

-626 KQVMTNE
+626 KPVMTNQ
-633 DDYHIVIEPDD
+633 DDYYMVIEPYD
-644 INTIYPQEAIS
+644 INVIYPQEAIS
-655 NPLVWTALMWGGRR
+655 NPLVWTALMWGGKR
-669 DLSLLRRLNQE
+669 DLSLVRRLAKYKNIEQLE
-680 SSIEKLKKRGI
+680 RSNIVISSQGIIRGS
-691 AKTRQGVPRGDRK
+691 RQKYHAAILGR
-704 KVENS
+704 
-709 LVNKR
+709 R
-714 ILESDELLDS
+714 ILESKEFTQRFPKGTDT
-724 SFLYLNAEQLPIN
+724 YLVENQLPIN
-737 DDPSIDSGTGLSS
+737 EDPYTHRLTN
-750 LSAFQLPQII
+750 LEAFNLPQLII
-760 LKLSWQKKSGRFRSV
+760 KLSWPQKSSRFQIAITESEQQNRT
-775 IIEPDNINQGII
+775 GII
-787 CSESYVSIHI
+787 CSGSYVSVHI
-797 PESHISQLN
+797 AEDNHLLLE
-806 AACLAYNSKLAV
+806 AVCLSYKSKLSV
-818 YYLLLTS
+818 YYLLLS
-825 GRFASYIP
+825 NGRFASYIP
-833 EVNVNDLLRVPIPEL
+833 EIKPRDLLRVPIPEL
-848 SVGELHNIKRVDDID
+848 LVGELQNIKRIDDID

-890 FKGDGASPGRKRTHR
+890 FKGDVASPGRKRTHR
-905 IDNSQFQNDTEPE
+905 INNSQSQNNTEPE
-918 LTAYCE
+918 LTEYCE

-933 FGQDKQVCATIFQ
+933 FGRDKQVCATIFQ

-956 LVAIYLNKSDS
+956 LVAIHLNKPDS
-967 EGVHIKSIDS
+967 EGVHIKPIDS
-977 PDLMEH
+977 PDLMER
-983 LKNLNKLYLE
+983 LENLNKLYLE

-1049 DIMTWRTTFDKKSQL
+1049 DIMT
-1064 IEESYNG
+1064 

>member
-1 MSQFELLELVH
+1 MSQSGLLELAH
-12 EKLHWPTPLEILE
+12 EKLHWPTPQEILE
-25 PSGAGPRVYAQIA
+25 PSGAGPSVYAQIA
-38 KEKLGRII
+38 KEKLGRTI
-46 SKLSDGHGVQIGVL
+46 SKLPDGQGVLIGVL
-60 SANPKG
+60 AGNSQG

-74 LVCDFPTEIS
+74 LVCDFPGEVS
-84 EETLRKTHQLAWS
+84 EETLKKTYRLAWS

-116 CYEKLPK
+116 CYEEPPK
-123 EDDIINP
+123 EDDVIKP
-130 VVDVSKREIES
+130 VVNVSKQEIES
-141 FNQVSL
+141 FNQLSL

-198 NKLDDDTIHDL
+198 NELDDDIIHDL
-209 LARIIFIQFLFDRQ
+209 LARIIFIQFLFDHQ
-223 ESEGNPDLNTNLLDY
+223 DSEGNPALNTTLLDY
-238 LYRIGELSDK
+238 LDDLYRIGELSAK
-248 YSHLADILRNHRD
+248 YSRLADILRNHRD

-289 TEWQTE
+289 AEWQTE
-295 EQKVKEPHLNILAD
+295 EQKVKQTHLDILAD

-326 YYRFDVIPL
+326 YYHFDVIPL

-342 EEFVSKESGTG
+342 EEFVSKKSGTG

-379 KIIDPACGSGIFL
+379 KILDPACGSGIFL
-392 VKAFQRLIHRWEKA
+392 VKAFQRLIHRWEQA
-406 HRWEKTHPKTI
+406 HAKTI
-417 QPSDLKYLLE
+417 NPSDLKNLLE

-489 SVEDAAK
+489 SVEDAGK
-496 YDLVIGN
+496 YDLVVGN
-503 APWGKNS
+503 APWGKNTI
-510 VKKSLYI
+510 KKSLYI
-517 DSWKKRPEN
+517 DSWKNRPEN
-526 QNKWNTSYGNIAL
+526 RNKWNTSYGNISL

-544 AAALTKESG
+544 AAALTKAGG
-553 QISMIQP
+553 QVAMMQP
-560 VMPLLLNQNEPARRF
+560 AMALIFNPNKPARKF
-575 RNTLFSDFKIE
+575 RKTLFSEFKIE
-586 EIVNLSALRFRL
+586 EIVNLSALRFGL
-598 FKDASSPP
+598 FKDAISPA

-626 KQVMTNE
+626 KPVMTNE
-633 DDYHIVIEPDD
+633 DDYHIVIEPDY
-644 INTIYPQEAIS
+644 INIIYPQEAITDS
-655 NPLVWTALMWGGRR
+655 LVWTALMWGGRR
-669 DLSLLRRLNQE
+669 DLSLVRRLNQE
-680 SSIEKLKKRGI
+680 LSIKKLKDIGI
-691 AKTRQGVPRGDRK
+691 AKTRPGVIRGDRS
-704 KVENS
+704 KVQNHIT
-709 LVNKR
+709 NKR
-714 ILESDELLDS
+714 ILESSKFLNRS
-724 SFLYLNAEQLPIN
+724 SPYLKAEELPIN
-737 DDPSIDSGTGLSS
+737 NDPFVDSTGFNNFA
-750 LSAFQLPQII
+750 AFQLPQMII
-760 LKLSWQKKSGRFRSV
+760 KLSWQKKSGRFRSV
-775 IIEPDNINQGII
+775 IIDPDNTNQGII

-806 AACLAYNSKLAV
+806 AACLSYNSKLAV
-818 YYLLLTS
+818 YYLLLSS

-833 EVNVNDLLRVPIPEL
+833 EVNVDDLLRVPIPEL
-848 SVGELHNIKRVDDID
+848 SVGDLQNIKTIDDID

-878 LINDLFNYTLPD
+878 LINDLFNYTLQD
-890 FKGDGASPGRKRTHR
+890 FKGDGASPGRKKTHR
-905 IDNSQFQNDTEPE
+905 IDNNQSQNNTEPE

-946 EQTKTLLPVR
+946 EQTNTLLPIR
-956 LVAIYLNKSDS
+956 LVAIYLNKPDS
-967 EGVHIKSIDS
+967 EGVHIKPIDS
-977 PDLMEH
+977 PDLMER
-983 LKNLNKLYLE
+983 LENLNKLYLE

-1049 DIMTWRTTFDKKSQL
+1049 DIMTWRTTFDEKSQA
-1064 IEESYNG
+1064 IEESYNA

>member
-1 MSQFELLELVH
+1 MSQSGLLELAH
-12 EKLHWPTPLEILE
+12 EKLHWPTPQEILD
-25 PSGAGPRVYAQIA
+25 PSGAGPGVYAGIA
-38 KEKLGRII
+38 REKLGRTI
-46 SKLSDGHGVQIGVL
+46 SKLSDGYGVQIGVL
-60 SANPKG
+60 AGNPQG

-116 CYEKLPK
+116 CYEEPPK
-123 EDDIINP
+123 EDDIIKP
-130 VVDVSKREIES
+130 VINVSKREIES

-147 SGQAAETLRLHWADL
+147 SDQGAETLRLHWADL

-198 NKLDDDTIHDL
+198 NELDDDIIHDL
-209 LARIIFIQFLFDRQ
+209 LARIIFIQFLFDHQ
-223 ESEGNPDLNTNLLDY
+223 DSEGNPDLNTTLLDY
-238 LYRIGELSDK
+238 LDDLYRIGELSAK
-248 YSHLADILRNHRD
+248 YSRLADILRNHRD

-289 TEWQTE
+289 AEWQTE
-295 EQKVKEPHLNILAD
+295 EQKVKETHLNILAD
-309 FVSGDVVIETGQ
+309 FVSGHIDIETGQ

-406 HRWEKTHPKTI
+406 HPKTI

-489 SVEDAAK
+489 SVEDAGK
-496 YDLVIGN
+496 YDLVVGN
-503 APWGKNS
+503 APWGRNT
-510 VKKSLYI
+510 VTPAAE
-517 DSWKKRPEN
+517 SWAGDV
-526 QNKWNTSYGNIAL
+526 WTITYGNIGPL
-539 FFLPK
+539 FLPK
-544 AAALTKESG
+544 AATLTKSG
-553 QISMIQP
+553 GQVAMMQP
-560 VMPLLLNQNEPARRF
+560 AMALIFNQVRTAQEF
-575 RNTLFSDFKIE
+575 RYRLFAEFKID
-586 EIVNLSALRFRL
+586 EIVNLSALRFGL
-598 FKDASSPP
+598 FKDAISPA
-606 CIITMSVTPPD
+606 CIITMSAIPPD

-626 KQVMTNE
+626 KPVMTNE
-633 DDYHIVIEPDD
+633 DDYHIVIEPDY
-644 INTIYPQEAIS
+644 INTIYPQEAIA

-669 DLSLLRRLNQE
+669 DLSLVKRLNQE
-680 SSIEKLKKRGI
+680 SSIKKLKQRGI
-691 AKTRQGVPRGDRK
+691 AKTRQGVIRSDGR

-709 LVNKR
+709 LLNKR
-714 ILESDELLDS
+714 ILESDESLDS
-724 SFLYLNAEQLPIN
+724 SFLYLNAEELPIN
-737 DDPSIDSGTGLSS
+737 DDPCIDSGTGLSS
-750 LSAFQLPQII
+750 LSAFQLPQMIV
-760 LKLSWQKKSGRFRSV
+760 KQSWQKESLRFCSV
-775 IIEPDNINQGII
+775 IVNPDGTNQGII
-787 CSESYVSIHI
+787 CSKSYVSIHI
-797 PESHISQLN
+797 PDENISQLN
-806 AACLAYNSKLAV
+806 AACLSYNSKLAV

-833 EVNVNDLLRVPIPEL
+833 EVNVNDLLRVPIPKL
-848 SVGELHNIKRVDDID
+848 SVGELHNIKTIDGID

-890 FKGDGASPGRKRTHR
+890 FKGDVASPGRKRTHR
-905 IDNSQFQNDTEPE
+905 IDNNQSQNNTEPE

-956 LVAIYLNKSDS
+956 LVAIYLNKPDS
-967 EGVHIKSIDS
+967 EGVHIKTIDS
-977 PDLMEH
+977 PDLMER
-983 LKNLNKLYLE
+983 LESLNKLYLE

-1004 QRVARIYDSVEL
+1004 QRVARIYDSVDL

-1049 DIMTWRTTFDKKSQL
+1049 DIMT
-1064 IEESYNG
+1064 